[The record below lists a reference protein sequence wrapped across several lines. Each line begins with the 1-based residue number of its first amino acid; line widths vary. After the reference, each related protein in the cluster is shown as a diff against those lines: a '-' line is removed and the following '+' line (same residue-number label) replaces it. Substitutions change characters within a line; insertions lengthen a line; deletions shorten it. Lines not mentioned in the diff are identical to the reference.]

1 MVIGKENK
9 AFGVD
14 FFQQYHAAVG
24 PAVFAHGGNVD
35 RGRFVDFGV
44 NRFVQPLL
52 ELDNRVGVAFGFRQ
66 LAFAVIF
73 ADIVQIHD
81 FPP

>member
-1 MVIGKENK
+1 MRLLGLPSSPT
-9 AFGVD
+9 A
-14 FFQQYHAAVG
+14 ATLTAVG
-24 PAVFAHGGNVD
+24 SLTSAL
-35 RGRFVDFGV
+35 

-66 LAFAVIF
+66 FAFAVIF

-81 FPP
+81 FSSLGLTESYSVFSDGLKGIV

>member
-1 MVIGKENK
+1 
-9 AFGVD
+9 
-14 FFQQYHAAVG
+14 
-24 PAVFAHGGNVD
+24 
-35 RGRFVDFGV
+35 V

-52 ELDNRVGVAFGFRQ
+52 ELDNRVGMALGFRK

-81 FPP
+81 FSP